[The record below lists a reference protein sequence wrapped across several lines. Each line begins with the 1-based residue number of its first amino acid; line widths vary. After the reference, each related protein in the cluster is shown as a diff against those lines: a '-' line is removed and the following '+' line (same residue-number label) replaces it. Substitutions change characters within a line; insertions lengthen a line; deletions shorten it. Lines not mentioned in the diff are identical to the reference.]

1 MENDLSSAEVQ
12 TKIEILPWYAMTTS
26 TCFGQNHTHSSPKSY
41 PFIQKRYQNHTHLS
55 LFKGGPWDLYLK
67 RL

>member
-41 PFIQKRYQNHTHLS
+41 PFIQKRYKIIHIRR
-55 LFKGGPWDLYLK
+55 YL
-67 RL
+67 RMDPGIYN